1 MKRFILALALA
12 LFLIPAQSRGATF
25 YDEQL
30 DKGIR
35 NSEPYSYLL
44 IREAQQ
50 DKTHAR
56 KLLQEAVRYS
66 PDLPA
71 AYFELSKNSF
81 RFSLEGLFES
91 VDYMV
96 EGVAA
101 YKRNFW
107 WSYMMISS
115 LFVSAVLSFFVSIL
129 VIIMIRLPRDMRL
142 FSHDM
147 AEERS
152 NLLILPVLL
161 LAVFGPIY
169 LLGALLIL
177 ISLYQKRPLDKLI
190 IYCYVLFLLVSPW
203 VFHTVSA
210 LFSAPVSGEMKAV
223 VQVNEAKD
231 GKYALSL
238 LNHRNHPVELF
249 SYALALKREGRYREA
264 IEINDRIITM
274 KPDPR
279 VYNNLANCYV
289 AIDDLEKA
297 KNLYKKSIALK
308 QLPSALYNLSQVYRE
323 TLDYEKGDEYFLL
336 AQKLDGDA
344 VSGYRAISG
353 RSPNRFVVDETLPFA
368 ALWEYG
374 KGKATKAVT
383 MGLSVLP
390 PGFMPVLGLSMG
402 VLFFILSRRF
412 KARAYR
418 CSKCGKILCS
428 HCERHVR
435 WGRMCTQCYQSL
447 VKLDELDAKERITK
461 LLAVYE
467 HRKRRRDFLKAISF
481 ILPGSSQIY
490 AGKVL
495 YGLLFLWPFLFF
507 LLTPIMNSFF
517 VLEMSNFSHLWLNLI
532 SLYLMVVIYFISNVI
547 TRRRLAKGWL

>member
-1 MKRFILALALA
+1 MKRFMLALALL
-12 LFLIPAQSRGATF
+12 LFLVPAQSRCATF

-30 DKGIR
+30 DRGIR

-44 IREAQQ
+44 IKEAQK
-50 DKTHAR
+50 DKPHAR
-56 KLLQEAVRYS
+56 ELLQEAVRYS

-71 AYFELSKNSF
+71 AYFELSKISF
-81 RFSLEGLFES
+81 RFTPEGLFES
-91 VDYMV
+91 VSYTL
-96 EGVAA
+96 EGIAA

-107 WSYMMISS
+107 WSYMMIAS
-115 LFVSAVLSFFVSIL
+115 LFISAVLSFLISIL

-152 NLLILPVLL
+152 NLMILPVLV
-161 LAVFGPIY
+161 LAVFGPLY

-177 ISLYQKRPLDKLI
+177 ISLYQKRPVDKLI

-203 VFHTVSA
+203 VFRNVSA

-238 LNHRNHPVELF
+238 LKDGVHPVELF

-264 IEINDRIITM
+264 IAINEKIIAR

-289 AIDDLEKA
+289 ALNDLEKA
-297 KNLYKKSIALK
+297 KNLYQKSISLK
-308 QLPSALYNLSQVYRE
+308 RLPSALYNLSQVYRE
-323 TLDYEKGDEYFLL
+323 KLDYEKGDEYFLL
-336 AQKLDGDA
+336 AQKLDSDA
-344 VSGYRAISG
+344 VSGYRTISG
-353 RSPNRFVVDETLPFA
+353 RNPNRFVVDEVLPFPV
-368 ALWEYG
+368 LWEYG
-374 KGKATKAVT
+374 KGKSKNTVT
-383 MGLSVLP
+383 MGLSLLP

-402 VLFFILSRRF
+402 VLFFVLSRRF
-412 KARAYR
+412 KNRAYR
-418 CSKCGKILCS
+418 CSKCGKILCVN
-428 HCERHVR
+428 CERHVR
-435 WGRMCTQCYQSL
+435 WGRMCTQCYRSL

-467 HRKRRRDFLKAISF
+467 HRKRRRDFLKVISF

-490 AGKVL
+490 AGKIL

-507 LLTPIMNSFF
+507 LLTPVMNSFF
-517 VLEMSNFSHLWLNLI
+517 VLEMSDFSHLWLNLI
-532 SLYLMVVIYFISNVI
+532 SLYLMVVVYFISNVI